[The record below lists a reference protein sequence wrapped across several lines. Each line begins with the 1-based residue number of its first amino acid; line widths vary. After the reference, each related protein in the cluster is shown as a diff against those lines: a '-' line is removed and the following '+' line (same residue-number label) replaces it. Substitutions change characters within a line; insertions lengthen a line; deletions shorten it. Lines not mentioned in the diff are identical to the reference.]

1 MAEFSLPREISRLSR
16 RRIMFTRIKISRW
29 LARIPGLDILSHGT
43 FSIVLP
49 PLIASVAR
57 STELPPTH
65 TRVMDERRP
74 PIDQKS
80 RRIVARK
87 YRSTSMDKYLST
99 GRDRVSI
106 SERSI
111 SDSLFTWNQTC
122 TNSYTKVLPIGRGR
136 YCDDKVVKSFFL
148 LFRRKILRYCGRLW
162 SGTGITRKFLS
173 FRSFEYVC

>member
-16 RRIMFTRIKISRW
+16 GRIMFTRIKISRW

-74 PIDQKS
+74 
-80 RRIVARK
+80 
-87 YRSTSMDKYLST
+87 
-99 GRDRVSI
+99 
-106 SERSI
+106 RSI
-111 SDSLFTWNQTC
+111 RNLCVSSRENIARRQWTNICRLGDRFHLRALFLSRKESNVQEFLHESSPNWTW
-122 TNSYTKVLPIGRGR
+122 
-136 YCDDKVVKSFFL
+136 
-148 LFRRKILRYCGRLW
+148 KILR
-162 SGTGITRKFLS
+162 
-173 FRSFEYVC
+173 